1 MNTSISPA
9 RLWSGRVLTGLAAL
23 FFAFDGVTKVLRIA
37 PVLEASRE
45 LGVPESSI
53 VGIGVLLLACT
64 ALYCVPR
71 TAILGAILLV
81 GYLGGAIA
89 IQVRAGSATFPI
101 VFALTFGVIVW
112 GGLLLRRPGLA
123 ARLLA

>member
-9 RLWSGRVLTGLAAL
+9 RLWSGRVLTGFAAL

-37 PVLEASRE
+37 PVLQASRE

-71 TAILGAILLV
+71 TAILGAVLLV

-89 IQVRAGSATFPI
+89 IQVRAGGAAFPI

-112 GGLLLRRPGLA
+112 GGLLLRRPELA
-123 ARLLA
+123 ARLLT